1 MKYAS
6 SPSIKYTPIFFG
18 ANVVFRNHRV
28 APGRQSHAI
37 ARAFTTQS
45 KGSSMPRAVEVH
57 NDANLDAYMKWYLKH
72 GRLFL
77 GNSILRDSRYVAIAP
92 SHELPSLALSVVQDA
107 SHRPMDITEV
117 IPTHKNNRKSKH
129 CVDPAAAIT
138 RRDNRDKDDF
148 THGEHRPRASIRH
161 RSYGTGVMGLQ
172 FKHLSSLLACSCP
185 WALGD
190 YIYICGGCKSTW
202 AMLPYW
208 FSAMT
213 MKSVGSAALK
223 MVEEVR
229 RQFNGIPGLMKGT
242 TMSVLIFIDSHV
254 AASQDKENG
263 GISDRPDDAVDV
275 FQTYFGVTA
284 DSPESDGLF
293 EFRSISESTVSDSPE
308 SEKLSEFFYWD

>member
-1 MKYAS
+1 MSGCSSMLESHNFSKY
-6 SPSIKYTPIFFG
+6 
-18 ANVVFRNHRV
+18 V
-28 APGRQSHAI
+28 APSWVDEPNRQLYCDMSS
-37 ARAFTTQS
+37 RDLTFT
-45 KGSSMPRAVEVH
+45 
-57 NDANLDAYMKWYLKH
+57 L
-72 GRLFL
+72 RLSFD
-77 GNSILRDSRYVAIAP
+77 SIEFGDVA
-92 SHELPSLALSVVQDA
+92 LPSLALSVVQDA

-129 CVDPAAAIT
+129 CVDPVAAIT

-161 RSYGTGVMGLQ
+161 RSYDTGVMGLQ
-172 FKHLSSLLACSCP
+172 FKHLSSLLA
-185 WALGD
+185 
-190 YIYICGGCKSTW
+190 W

-229 RQFNGIPGLMKGT
+229 RQFNGIPGLMEGT

-275 FQTYFGVTA
+275 FQTYFGVTGL
-284 DSPESDGLF
+284 SLPEY
-293 EFRSISESTVSDSPE
+293 PE
-308 SEKLSEFFYWD
+308 IKPIDLAYAC